1 MTTIT
6 QSEPLRLL
14 YLAYEHKPGDQRG
27 RTSNFQAMLSR
38 GHLAALEVF
47 SYRIIAR
54 EQGWKA
60 MWAQLLELARRFEP
74 TAIYVQ
80 HLVNGEI
87 DEQAVA
93 TLKRLP
99 SRPIICSETG
109 DAFGSFWVKPF
120 SKTLLRFG
128 QLSDVTFLSGLGR
141 QKEYLNKR
149 GVPNV
154 YLLPHGFDEQS
165 FGKPFPNDYAPQYD
179 VVMIV
184 NRIRS
189 RKPFGEMPGQRE
201 RKDLMRR
208 LTAEFG
214 DRFAL
219 YGNGWEEYA
228 AAKGPVDFFVQE
240 QVYRNSKVGIGGP
253 NFLDIDYYESNRPF
267 NAIGSGIP
275 YVSRYSPGMERMLRD
290 GLHCHY
296 YYNNKQ
302 AVELVRK
309 LVLQGDADRLVFGAA
324 AADFVREHHSVE
336 RRMYTLIHTL
346 EGCRAAIL
354 VGKPMPPQVE
364 DFFLD
369 QLRPSPAR
377 VMA

>member
-1 MTTIT
+1 MGAFGV
-6 QSEPLRLL
+6 EPLRLL
-14 YLAYEHKPGDQRG
+14 YLPHEYRPGDQRG
-27 RTSNFQAMLSR
+27 RIGNFQSMLAR
-38 GHLAALEVF
+38 GHLASLEVF

-54 EQGWKA
+54 ECGWKA
-60 MWAQLLELARRFEP
+60 MWMHLLEAASRFGP
-74 TAIYVQ
+74 TAIYWQ
-80 HLVNGEI
+80 HMVNGEI
-87 DEQAVA
+87 DEVA
-93 TLKRLP
+93 LASLKKLP
-99 SRPIICSETG
+99 SRPVICSETG
-109 DAFGSFWVKPF
+109 DAFGRFWVKPF

-154 YLLPHGFDEQS
+154 YLLPHGFDELS
-165 FGKPFPNDYAPQYD
+165 FGKPFPVDYSPKYD

-201 RKDLMRR
+201 RRDLIRR

-214 DRFAL
+214 DGFAL
-219 YGNGWEEYA
+219 YGNGWDDYS
-228 AAKGPVDFFVQE
+228 AAKGPVDFFQQE
-240 QVYRNSKVGIGGP
+240 EAYRNSKVGIGGP

-275 YVSRYSPGMERMLRD
+275 YVSRYSPGMERMLQD
-290 GLHCHY
+290 GVHCY
-296 YYNNKQ
+296 YYHDNRQ

-309 LVLQGDADRLVFGAA
+309 LVMQSNADRLTFGAV

-346 EGCRAAIL
+346 ENSRAAIL
-354 VGKPMPPQVE
+354 AGKLMPPQME

-369 QLRPSPAR
+369 QLRLSPAC
-377 VMA
+377 MIA